1 MTRIYP
7 ILALTAALLLVACA
21 EPPFDATAEGAK
33 LSQRDAEFSKVSQEG
48 KDIEKIVS
56 YWSDDAQVIV
66 TGQPASV
73 GKIAIREFVTTSL
86 KIPGFKIHW
95 LSSKPVFSPDGKMA
109 YLSSDVETTAPGAN
123 GALATTHARSLTI
136 WRRAGDG
143 EWRCVMDIASDSP
156 APT

>member
-7 ILALTAALLLVACA
+7 IFAMAAALLLAACA
-21 EPPFDATAEGAK
+21 EPPFDTAAEGAK
-33 LSQRDAEFSKVSQEG
+33 LSQRDAEWSKLSQEG

-73 GKIAIREFVTTSL
+73 GKIAIRDFVTTSL
-86 KIPGFKIHW
+86 KIPGFKIQW
-95 LSSKPVFSPDGKMA
+95 VSGKPVFSPDGKMA

-136 WRRAGDG
+136 WRRGGDG

-156 APT
+156 PPA